1 MKLEII
7 TLDKK
12 LFKGDIQSIKVP
24 GKKGSFMVL
33 KNHAP
38 IISTLSKG
46 KIEYLTKDYKEES
59 ISISGGVIEV
69 KNNEVIVLAEIF

>member
-7 TLDKK
+7 TPDKNI
-12 LFKGDIQSIKVP
+12 FKGEIQSITVP

-38 IISTLSKG
+38 IISTLDEG
-46 KIEYLTKDYKEES
+46 KIVYMTRDYKEETVA
-59 ISISGGVIEV
+59 INGGVIEV
-69 KNNEVIVLAEIF
+69 KDNEVIVLAEIY

>member
-1 MKLEII
+1 MNLEIL
-7 TLDKK
+7 TPEKS
-12 LFKGDIQSIKVP
+12 LFKGEIHSVSVP

-38 IISTLSKG
+38 IISTLIKG
-46 KIEYLTKDYKEES
+46 SISIQTKDYKEES

-69 KNNEVIVLAEIF
+69 KDNVIVILADI